1 MQDELFETEKA
12 SPKNTKNTKNT
23 KNAKNAKNA
32 PKKSFEEHVHS
43 LEQAI
48 DRLNDPN
55 LSLKDGMDLYK
66 TAMQE
71 LFLAQKLLEN
81 AYLEYEKLQTPDK
94 KA

>member
-1 MQDELFETEKA
+1 MQDELFETEK
-12 SPKNTKNTKNT
+12 SPPKNT
-23 KNAKNAKNA
+23 KNAKNA

-48 DRLNDPN
+48 DRLNDPS
-55 LSLKDGMDLYK
+55 LFLKDGMDLYK

>member
-12 SPKNTKNTKNT
+12 PPKNTKNT
-23 KNAKNAKNA
+23 KNA

-43 LEQAI
+43 LERAI

-71 LFLAQKLLEN
+71 LVLAQKLLEN
-81 AYLEYEKLQTPDK
+81 AYLEYEKFQTPDK

>member
-12 SPKNTKNTKNT
+12 PQKNTKNTKNT
-23 KNAKNAKNA
+23 KNA
-32 PKKSFEEHVHS
+32 PKKSFEEHVYS
-43 LEQAI
+43 LEQAV
-48 DRLNDPN
+48 DRLNDSN

-81 AYLEYEKLQTPDK
+81 AYLEYEKLQTPNK

>member
-12 SPKNTKNTKNT
+12 PQKNTKNT
-23 KNAKNAKNA
+23 KNAKNA

-43 LEQAI
+43 LERAI
-48 DRLNDPN
+48 DRLNNPN

-71 LFLAQKLLEN
+71 LVLAQKLLEN
-81 AYLEYEKLQTPDK
+81 AYLEYEKLQMPDQ

>member
-12 SPKNTKNTKNT
+12 PQKNT
-23 KNAKNAKNA
+23 KNAKNAHKKN
-32 PKKSFEEHVHS
+32 FEEHVHA
-43 LEQAI
+43 LERAI

-81 AYLEYEKLQTPDK
+81 AYSEYEKLQTPDK

>member
-12 SPKNTKNTKNT
+12 PQKNT
-23 KNAKNAKNA
+23 KNA

-43 LEQAI
+43 LERAI
-48 DRLNDPN
+48 DRLSDPS

-71 LFLAQKLLEN
+71 LVLAQKLLEN
-81 AYLEYEKLQTPDK
+81 AYLEYEKLQTPNK

>member
-1 MQDELFETEKA
+1 MQDELFETEKTPQKNA
-12 SPKNTKNTKNT
+12 KNTKNT
-23 KNAKNAKNA
+23 
-32 PKKSFEEHVHS
+32 PKKSFEEHVHA
-43 LEQAI
+43 LERAI
-48 DRLNDPN
+48 DRLNDPD

-81 AYLEYEKLQTPDK
+81 AYSEYEKLQTPDK

>member
-12 SPKNTKNTKNT
+12 PQKNT

-32 PKKSFEEHVHS
+32 PKKSFEEHVRS

-48 DRLNDPN
+48 DRLNDSN

>member
-1 MQDELFETEKA
+1 MQDELFETEKTP
-12 SPKNTKNTKNT
+12 PKNTKNT
-23 KNAKNAKNA
+23 KNAKNA
-32 PKKSFEEHVHS
+32 PKKSFEEHVCF

-48 DRLNDPN
+48 DRLNDSN

-81 AYLEYEKLQTPDK
+81 AYLEYEKLQTLDK

>member
-12 SPKNTKNTKNT
+12 PPKNTKNTKNT
-23 KNAKNAKNA
+23 RNAKNA
-32 PKKSFEEHVHS
+32 PKKSFEEHVYS

-48 DRLNDPN
+48 DRLNDSN

>member
-12 SPKNTKNTKNT
+12 SQKNTKST
-23 KNAKNAKNA
+23 KNA
-32 PKKSFEEHVHS
+32 PKKSFEEHVYS

-48 DRLNDPN
+48 DRLNDSN

-71 LFLAQKLLEN
+71 LSLAQKLLEN
-81 AYLEYEKLQTPDK
+81 AYLEYEKLQTLDK

>member
-12 SPKNTKNTKNT
+12 PQKNTKNTKNT
-23 KNAKNAKNA
+23 
-32 PKKSFEEHVHS
+32 PKKNFEEHVHA
-43 LEQAI
+43 LERAI

-81 AYLEYEKLQTPDK
+81 AYSEYEKLQTPNK

>member
-12 SPKNTKNTKNT
+12 PPKNTKNTKNT
-23 KNAKNAKNA
+23 KNA

-43 LEQAI
+43 LERAI
-48 DRLNDPN
+48 DRLNDPS

-71 LFLAQKLLEN
+71 LVLAQKLLEN

>member
-12 SPKNTKNTKNT
+12 PQKNTKNT
-23 KNAKNAKNA
+23 KNA

-43 LEQAI
+43 LEQVI

-71 LFLAQKLLEN
+71 LVLAQKLLEN
-81 AYLEYEKLQTPDK
+81 AYLEHEKLQMPDK
-94 KA
+94 KV

>member
-1 MQDELFETEKA
+1 MQDKLFETEKA
-12 SPKNTKNTKNT
+12 PPKNTKNTKNT
-23 KNAKNAKNA
+23 KNA
-32 PKKSFEEHVHS
+32 PKKSFEEHVYS

-48 DRLNDPN
+48 DRLNDSN

-66 TAMQE
+66 TVMQE

>member
-12 SPKNTKNTKNT
+12 LPKNT
-23 KNAKNAKNA
+23 KNAKNA

-43 LEQAI
+43 LERAI

>member
-12 SPKNTKNTKNT
+12 PPKNTRNT
-23 KNAKNAKNA
+23 KNA

-43 LEQAI
+43 LERAI
-48 DRLNDPN
+48 DRLNDPS

-71 LFLAQKLLEN
+71 LVLAQKLLEN

>member
-12 SPKNTKNTKNT
+12 PPKNTKNTKNT
-23 KNAKNAKNA
+23 KNAKNAPN
-32 PKKSFEEHVHS
+32 KSFEEHVYS

-48 DRLNDPN
+48 DRLNDSN

>member
-12 SPKNTKNTKNT
+12 PPKNTKNT
-23 KNAKNAKNA
+23 KNAKNA
-32 PKKSFEEHVHS
+32 PKKSFEEHVYS

-48 DRLNDPN
+48 DRLNDSN

-81 AYLEYEKLQTPDK
+81 AYLEYEKLQTLDK

>member
-12 SPKNTKNTKNT
+12 PQKNTKST
-23 KNAKNAKNA
+23 KNA
-32 PKKSFEEHVHS
+32 PKKNFEEHVHA
-43 LEQAI
+43 LERAI

-66 TAMQE
+66 MAMQE

-81 AYLEYEKLQTPDK
+81 AYSEYEKLQTPNK

>member
-12 SPKNTKNTKNT
+12 PQKNTKNTKNT
-23 KNAKNAKNA
+23 
-32 PKKSFEEHVHS
+32 PKKSFEEHVYS

-48 DRLNDPN
+48 DRLNDSN

>member
-12 SPKNTKNTKNT
+12 PPKNT
-23 KNAKNAKNA
+23 KNAKNA

-43 LEQAI
+43 LERAI

-71 LFLAQKLLEN
+71 LVLAQKLLEN

>member
-12 SPKNTKNTKNT
+12 PQKNTKNS
-23 KNAKNAKNA
+23 KNA
-32 PKKSFEEHVHS
+32 PKKSFEEHVYS

-48 DRLNDPN
+48 DRLNDSN

-81 AYLEYEKLQTPDK
+81 AYLEYEKLQTPNK

>member
-1 MQDELFETEKA
+1 MQDELFETEKIP
-12 SPKNTKNTKNT
+12 PKNT
-23 KNAKNAKNA
+23 KNAKNA

-43 LEQAI
+43 LERAI

-71 LFLAQKLLEN
+71 LVLAQKLLEN
-81 AYLEYEKLQTPDK
+81 AYLEHEKFQTPDK

>member
-12 SPKNTKNTKNT
+12 PPKNTKNTKNT
-23 KNAKNAKNA
+23 KNA
-32 PKKSFEEHVHS
+32 PKKSFEEHVYS

-48 DRLNDPN
+48 DRLNDSN

>member
-1 MQDELFETEKA
+1 MQDELFETEKT
-12 SPKNTKNTKNT
+12 PQ

-32 PKKSFEEHVHS
+32 PKKSFEEHVHA
-43 LEQAI
+43 LERAI

-81 AYLEYEKLQTPDK
+81 AYSEYEKLQTPNK

>member
-12 SPKNTKNTKNT
+12 PQKNT
-23 KNAKNAKNA
+23 KNAKNTKNT
-32 PKKSFEEHVHS
+32 PKKSFEEHVHA
-43 LEQAI
+43 LERAI

-81 AYLEYEKLQTPDK
+81 AYSEYEKLKTPNK

>member
-12 SPKNTKNTKNT
+12 PQKNTKST
-23 KNAKNAKNA
+23 KNA
-32 PKKSFEEHVHS
+32 PKKNFEEHVHA
-43 LEQAI
+43 LERAI

-81 AYLEYEKLQTPDK
+81 AYSEYEKLQTPNK

>member
-1 MQDELFETEKA
+1 MQDELFETEKTP
-12 SPKNTKNTKNT
+12 PKNTKNTKNT
-23 KNAKNAKNA
+23 KNAKNA
-32 PKKSFEEHVHS
+32 PKKSFEEHVYS

-48 DRLNDPN
+48 DRLNDSN

>member
-12 SPKNTKNTKNT
+12 PQ

-43 LEQAI
+43 LERAI
-48 DRLNDPN
+48 DRLNDPD

-71 LFLAQKLLEN
+71 LVLAQKLLEN
-81 AYLEYEKLQTPDK
+81 AYLEHEKLQTTDK

>member
-12 SPKNTKNTKNT
+12 PPKNTKNT
-23 KNAKNAKNA
+23 KNAKNA
-32 PKKSFEEHVHS
+32 PKKSFEEHVYS

-48 DRLNDPN
+48 DRLNDSN

-81 AYLEYEKLQTPDK
+81 AYLEYEKLQASDE

>member
-12 SPKNTKNTKNT
+12 PQKNAKNT
-23 KNAKNAKNA
+23 KNA
-32 PKKSFEEHVHS
+32 PKKNFEEHVHA
-43 LEQAI
+43 LERAI

-71 LFLAQKLLEN
+71 LLLAQKLLEN
-81 AYLEYEKLQTPDK
+81 AYSEYEKLQTPDK

>member
-12 SPKNTKNTKNT
+12 PQKNTKNT
-23 KNAKNAKNA
+23 KNAKNA
-32 PKKSFEEHVHS
+32 PKKSFEEHVYS

-48 DRLNDPN
+48 DRLNDSN

-71 LFLAQKLLEN
+71 LSLAQKLLEN

>member
-12 SPKNTKNTKNT
+12 PPKNT
-23 KNAKNAKNA
+23 KNAKNA

-43 LEQAI
+43 LERAI

-71 LFLAQKLLEN
+71 LLLAQKLLEN
-81 AYLEYEKLQTPDK
+81 AYSEHEKLQTTDK

>member
-12 SPKNTKNTKNT
+12 PPKNT
-23 KNAKNAKNA
+23 KNAKNV

-71 LFLAQKLLEN
+71 LVLAQKLLEN

>member
-12 SPKNTKNTKNT
+12 PPKNTKNTR
-23 KNAKNAKNA
+23 NAKNA
-32 PKKSFEEHVHS
+32 PKKSFEEHVYS

-48 DRLNDPN
+48 DRLNDSN

-71 LFLAQKLLEN
+71 LSLAQKLLEN

>member
-12 SPKNTKNTKNT
+12 PQKNTKNTKNV
-23 KNAKNAKNA
+23 

-71 LFLAQKLLEN
+71 LVLAQKLLEN
-81 AYLEYEKLQTPDK
+81 AYLEHEKLQTPDK

>member
-12 SPKNTKNTKNT
+12 PQKNTKNTKNT
-23 KNAKNAKNA
+23 KNA
-32 PKKSFEEHVHS
+32 PKKSFEEHVCS

-48 DRLNDPN
+48 DRLNDSN

>member
-12 SPKNTKNTKNT
+12 PQ
-23 KNAKNAKNA
+23 KNAKNAKNTKNT
-32 PKKSFEEHVHS
+32 PKKSFEEHVHA
-43 LEQAI
+43 LERAI

-71 LFLAQKLLEN
+71 LLLAQKLLEN
-81 AYLEYEKLQTPDK
+81 AYSEYEKLQTPNK